1 MNGDLIRVGK
11 VDRIRPRIVDTT
23 DSSTS
28 LSFEVAA
35 FNASIIVGLVLLGAL
50 VDTCLFEFGCLV
62 VQTYVCHANVANDL
76 YRSMVSE
83 TYQYALFNMVIEC
96 SAVSCVSQAVAFST

>member
-1 MNGDLIRVGK
+1 
-11 VDRIRPRIVDTT
+11 
-23 DSSTS
+23 

-35 FNASIIVGLVLLGAL
+35 FNASIIIGLVLLGAL

-62 VQTYVCHANVANDL
+62 VQTYVHHANVANVL

-83 TYQYALFNMVIEC
+83 TYQYALIEC
-96 SAVSCVSQAVAFST
+96 SELCFSGCRFFNLV